1 MATVRKNP
9 KKTGK
14 GWQVRYDVYVNGKRK
29 QVTKIVHVKGKKEAI
44 KIGNQLEAEV
54 SVSIVSKGDPTFTLA
69 ELLEVYK
76 KGYIEDPLNN
86 LEHQTRYAETTKIST
101 IQKHI
106 GDLVVSEIT
115 IDDIENFYRQLLIKG
130 NKRRDHRLRQGKK
143 ESNPNSYISRI
154 HGLLKRA
161 VREGVRR
168 GYIEHDFMKDVKTA
182 RREEKKSKPRPIGAD
197 VLQEL
202 LKATIENAY
211 EKYTE
216 AMIHTL
222 VYTGARRGEC
232 LGLRWFNLNIDRAP
246 YYLRV
251 SDSHHE
257 SVEVGI
263 YHKADSAKTVGGFR
277 DIPLCDDYVEYMRE
291 YREAQKLRDDVVW
304 NDYNMVFSRPSGIPC
319 KPDRLTKEIRRIS
332 DTINRPDIN
341 ARALRHAFAGCLVMS
356 IPEYPKEMQ
365 RIMGH
370 KKIQTTLD
378 IYADV
383 MSSAPGFVGERINSY
398 MNGLESLSEKFDTKS
413 DTIGTIFEENQRL
426 Y

>member
-1 MATVRKNP
+1 
-9 KKTGK
+9 
-14 GWQVRYDVYVNGKRK
+14 
-29 QVTKIVHVKGKKEAI
+29 
-44 KIGNQLEAEV
+44 
-54 SVSIVSKGDPTFTLA
+54 
-69 ELLEVYK
+69 
-76 KGYIEDPLNN
+76 
-86 LEHQTRYAETTKIST
+86 
-101 IQKHI
+101 
-106 GDLVVSEIT
+106 
-115 IDDIENFYRQLLIKG
+115 
-130 NKRRDHRLRQGKK
+130 
-143 ESNPNSYISRI
+143 
-154 HGLLKRA
+154 
-161 VREGVRR
+161 
-168 GYIEHDFMKDVKTA
+168 
-182 RREEKKSKPRPIGAD
+182 
-197 VLQEL
+197 
-202 LKATIENAY
+202 
-211 EKYTE
+211 
-216 AMIHTL
+216 MIHTL

-251 SDSHHE
+251 SDSLHE

-370 KKIQTTLD
+370 KNTDYSRHLCRCNVKC
-378 IYADV
+378 
-383 MSSAPGFVGERINSY
+383 SRICWR
-398 MNGLESLSEKFDTKS
+398 
-413 DTIGTIFEENQRL
+413 EN
-426 Y
+426 